1 MLVIRGPV
9 RISGGREGAAVF
21 IIILIIRASHVVSV
35 PDSFHRQETAAQGG
49 LGTSRVPS
57 WSVAVR
63 FSRALATLN
72 LSCCPLFSTMNAA
85 KTRSFLVHSI
95 LFISILL
102 SPNVYDMFYRT

>member
-1 MLVIRGPV
+1 MLVIQGLV
-9 RISGGREGAAVF
+9 HISGGREGAAVV
-21 IIILIIRASHVVSV
+21 IVTLIIRASHMVSV

-63 FSRALATLN
+63 FSRALATFN
-72 LSCCPLFSTMNAA
+72 LSCCPLFSTVNAA

-102 SPNVYDMFYRT
+102 SLNVYDMFYRT